1 MVLLDDGCD
10 HCHDEPEDMLHALW
24 SCPSISQTPHID
36 PWPIWKPPPWPKL
49 KVNFD
54 GVVFREIQCV
64 GLGAVVRNAEG
75 SVLASMAE
83 SFHLPLSVVVV
94 EKARSLFVRNAQPHP
109 PDQTPHIDPWP
120 IWKPP
125 PWPKLKVNFDGVV
138 FREIQCAGL
147 EAVVRNAEGSV
158 LASMAE
164 SFHLPLSVVVVEVIA
179 AKKAF

>member
-1 MVLLDDGCD
+1 MVLLDDGYD

-24 SCPSISQTPHID
+24 SCPSISQVHSE
-36 PWPIWKPPPWPKL
+36 
-49 KVNFD
+49 V
-54 GVVFREIQCV
+54 Q
-64 GLGAVVRNAEG
+64 
-75 SVLASMAE
+75 
-83 SFHLPLSVVVV
+83 
-94 EKARSLFVRNAQPHP
+94 KARSLFVRNAQPHP